1 MIIFCCYII
10 NMAKEDSKKKS
21 KKNKDNKE
29 GKDVLD
35 DTRWRMMRIAGGR
48 RKKTVKNNHNDYII
62 AIPSYKR
69 EETLKNKTLRVL
81 KEQKIPKNKIFIFV
95 GNEEE
100 YTKYKKT
107 LPKYYN
113 KIIIGQVGMGA
124 IRNFITNYFSEG
136 QKIFNMDDD
145 INGFVELTKEK
156 NKNTK
161 SKFQSK
167 NFKSNDLDKFI
178 KKGFDECKKNNL
190 SLFGIYPAS
199 NPFFMKKRITYDLR
213 YIIGSC
219 WGCVNNKSVKVSMDD
234 KEDFERTLKYYKT
247 DGGVVR
253 FENITVISGYYTE
266 KGGMQETRTKDR
278 VLKSAQKLVNQYPD
292 LCKLYL
298 GKKSG
303 YAEVKLKDIKKKYT
317 KNIESKLI

>member
-1 MIIFCCYII
+1 
-10 NMAKEDSKKKS
+10 
-21 KKNKDNKE
+21 
-29 GKDVLD
+29 
-35 DTRWRMMRIAGGR
+35 MRIVGGA
-48 RKKTVKNNHNDYII
+48 KKTSKQKKNDYII

-81 KEQKIPKNKIFIFV
+81 QEQGISKKKIFIFV
-95 GNEEE
+95 GNKEE
-100 YTKYKKT
+100 YEKYKNT

-113 KIIIGQVGMGA
+113 KIIIGEVGMGA
-124 IRNFITNYFSEG
+124 IRNFITDYFPKG

-167 NFKSNDLDKFI
+167 KFKGNDLDNFI
-178 KKGFDECKKNNL
+178 RKGFDECKKNNL

-219 WGCVNNKSVKVSMDD
+219 WGCINNKNVKVSMDD
-234 KEDFERTLKYYKT
+234 KEDFERTLKYYKQ
-247 DGGVVR
+247 DGGVIR
-253 FENITVISGYYTE
+253 FENVTVISGYYTE

-278 VLKSAQKLVNQYPD
+278 VLKSAKKLVDQYPD

-303 YAEVKLKDIKKKYT
+303 YAEVKLRDINKTYT
-317 KNIESKLI
+317 KSIPEKLI

>member
-1 MIIFCCYII
+1 MR
-10 NMAKEDSKKKS
+10 MAGSG
-21 KKNKDNKE
+21 N
-29 GKDVLD
+29 
-35 DTRWRMMRIAGGR
+35 
-48 RKKTVKNNHNDYII
+48 KKTQKKTNDYII

-81 KEQKIPKNKIFIFV
+81 QQQKIPKNKIFIFV
-95 GNEEE
+95 GNQEE
-100 YTKYKKT
+100 YQKYKNA
-107 LPKYYN
+107 LPNYYN
-113 KIIIGQVGMGA
+113 KIVIGQVGMGA
-124 IRNFITNYFSEG
+124 IRNFITDYFPEG

-145 INGFVELTKEK
+145 INGFVELTKET
-156 NKNTK
+156 NKKTK

-167 NFKSNDLDKFI
+167 NFRGNDLDNFI
-178 KKGFDECKKNNL
+178 KKGFSECKKNNL

-219 WGCVNNKSVKVSMDD
+219 WGSINSKKVKVTMDD
-234 KEDFERTLKYYKT
+234 KEDFERTLKYYMK
-247 DGGVVR
+247 DGGVIR
-253 FENITVISGYYTE
+253 FENVTVLSGYYTE
-266 KGGMQETRTKDR
+266 KGGMQETRTKER
-278 VLKSAQKLVNQYPD
+278 VLNSAKKLVEQYPQ

-303 YAEVKLKDIKKKYT
+303 YAEVKLRDINKKYT